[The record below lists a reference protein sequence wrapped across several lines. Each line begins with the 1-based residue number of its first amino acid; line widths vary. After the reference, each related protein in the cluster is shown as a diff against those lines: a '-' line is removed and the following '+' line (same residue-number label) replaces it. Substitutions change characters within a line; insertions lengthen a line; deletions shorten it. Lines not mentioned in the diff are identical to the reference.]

1 MGTSPCNMISMKNK
15 ILAGVG
21 LFISIYI
28 FTTFNSGCAQIGA
41 PTGGVKD
48 TLAPVLVKA
57 NPDLKALNFKGN
69 KITLTFN
76 EYVEVLDVQNNVLVS
91 PLQKNNPSI
100 NNNLK
105 TVTIKLRDSLQ
116 PNTTYSI
123 NFGNAIRDNNE
134 GNIFSNFTYVFSTGN
149 TIDSLSLSGKVLLA
163 ETGLA
168 DSTLSVLLYS
178 NTNDTAVQKTRPN
191 YVTKLKGDGS
201 FQFNYLPQGNFK
213 IYALKDGDGGKTYNA
228 KTELFAFLDSPI
240 RVNTQTS
247 SVLLFAYSEEKPK
260 DNKTISVLKPALEK
274 KLKYSSNLSG
284 TQDLLLPLTLS
295 FNNPLKVLDTSK
307 ISFTDSNYIKIAGAY
322 PVTDSTG
329 KIISFNPT
337 WKPGESYL
345 LIINKDAVQDSAGT
359 SLAKNDTLK
368 FTAKKEADYGKVLL
382 RFKNYDQSKN
392 PVLQFISNQTVKYS
406 YPLSGAEWT
415 NSRFPPGEYELRI
428 LYDDNK
434 DGIWTPGN
442 YLKKL
447 QPEKAITL
455 PQKIALRADWDN
467 ERDIEL

>member
-1 MGTSPCNMISMKNK
+1 MGTSPCNMISIKNK

-21 LFISIYI
+21 LFISFYI
-28 FTTFNSGCAQIGA
+28 FTTLNSGCAQIGA

-48 TLAPVLVKA
+48 TLAPILVKA

-91 PLQKNNPSI
+91 PLQKNNPYI

-123 NFGNAIRDNNE
+123 NFGNAIRDINE
-134 GNIFSNFTYVFSTGN
+134 ANIFSNFTYVFSTGN
-149 TIDSLSLSGKVLLA
+149 TIDSLTFSGKVLLA

-168 DSTLSVLLYS
+168 DSTLSVLLYN

-191 YVTKLKGDGS
+191 YLTKIKGDGS
-201 FQFNYLPQGNFK
+201 FQFNYLPEGNFK
-213 IYALKDGDGGKTYNA
+213 IYALKDGDGGKTYNS
-228 KTELFAFLDSPI
+228 KTELFAFLDSSI
-240 RVNTQTS
+240 SVSTQPRA
-247 SVLLFAYSEEKPK
+247 VVLFAYSEEKPK
-260 DNKTISVLKPALEK
+260 DNKIISVLKPALEK

-307 ISFTDSNYIKIAGAY
+307 ISVTDSNYIKIAGAY

-329 KIISFNPT
+329 KIISFNPI

-359 SLAKNDTLK
+359 SLAKNDTIK
-368 FTAKKEADYGKVLL
+368 FTTKKEADYGKVLL

-392 PVLQFISNQTVKYS
+392 PVLQFISNQTVKYA
-406 YPLSGAEWT
+406 YPLTGAEWS
-415 NSRFPPGEYELRI
+415 NSRFLPGEYELRI

-442 YLKKL
+442 YTTKL

-455 PQKIALRADWDN
+455 PQKIAVREDWDN